1 LADLCSLQNVELK
14 VQLENTTLERE
25 NYRQLLLESQR
36 GTMRR
41 PRHQGNLHER
51 Y

>member
-1 LADLCSLQNVELK
+1 M
-14 VQLENTTLERE
+14 QLENTTLERE

-41 PRHQGNLHER
+41 LPIKTICAMVANWTTAF
-51 Y
+51 